1 MFLDQL
7 CDRFGIWPFEL
18 NASNTL
24 DSERFDH
31 DHACSF
37 LLFFCLKVL
46 KNVSIHL
53 LQENAPLTE
62 YSLLD
67 VLHRFT
73 ILAIDS
79 NVRRRQFFEF
89 SENPFCEGCHRDVTY
104 LRVNSG

>member
-53 LQENAPLTE
+53 LQDNASLTE

-67 VLHRFT
+67 VLHDLPFSTFEDASSLSSLR
-73 ILAIDS
+73 ILFVKA
-79 NVRRRQFFEF
+79 
-89 SENPFCEGCHRDVTY
+89 VT
-104 LRVNSG
+104 VM